1 MMMILVKMWQDFV
14 FILLQKF
21 LLQQIEL
28 NHGILFM

>member
-1 MMMILVKMWQDFV
+1 MMILVKMWQDFV

-28 NHGILFM
+28 NQGILFT